1 MKISCL
7 RQAALLGL
15 AAAAILGG
23 GSASAQT
30 APSPFNFQLTN
41 QTNNFIGDPT
51 FSVTDD
57 LTFTNLQLTE
67 NFADMTSLVVP
78 LSNLDTGGLDEQTP
92 FDFAGAV
99 GHGGLSST
107 ILSGD
112 LAITGFLPSSTLD
125 LTLQPTLDPT
135 SQYTQTVQTHFST
148 TLGAPNV
155 TGVAV
160 GQFSLLFG
168 TGNSADPVVITPITV
183 AAVPEASTVV
193 SMGVMLALGL
203 GLLAVSRRRR
213 TVSAE

>member
-1 MKISCL
+1 MKISYL

-15 AAAAILGG
+15 AAAAFLGA

-30 APSPFNFQLTN
+30 ASSPFNFQV
-41 QTNNFIGDPT
+41 TNNTLSGGDPT

-57 LTFTNLQLTE
+57 LTLTNLQLTE

-78 LSNLDTGGLDEQTP
+78 LSDLDTSGPDEQTP
-92 FDFAGAV
+92 FDFAGAL

-112 LAITGFLPSSTLD
+112 LAISGFLPSSTLD
-125 LTLQPTLDPT
+125 LTLQPTLDPA

-148 TLGAPNV
+148 ILGAPNV

-168 TGNSADPVVITPITV
+168 NDPVVITPITV

-213 TVSAE
+213 TVNAE